1 MFPSVSNKSVRLVS
15 DAVVIGGVCFT
26 LHDRSVGGL
35 DDAVYESDRDVWETV
50 TRGQTAICVDD
61 VAVAYVNG
69 LRKFGYSSAPYGRAA
84 DVETVVLI
92 DKMNGECAHIGAF
105 DHDGI
110 CYWIAGSKHVHI
122 VWRDGHYAEDI
133 AVYAAAQRYKY
144 ALKVSALWNA
154 WLTGAATADQRAG
167 LFTYLSGTGYTACAE
182 AILAESEHIV
192 EYEDKDV
199 LVFYALADSSASST
213 GLTATT
219 PQHALA
225 DLARFGLRTAP
236 ASSALVKGSAAYT
249 AALDAVAR
257 RNNSEGVVAYG
268 LSASGAVCCMWKEKS
283 YPYVMERVVR
293 EAVIHGRTRAQI
305 VARVADRLADQDASV
320 RTYFAEW
327 EAERFPWLLDFA
339 DWLKATRV
347 LPTKNGWEVQSRWL
361 TLQRLF
367 RESPTASAAG
377 AAATGGAS
385 ASAAT
390 AATSG
395 PIVVMFV
402 GIPGSGKSTAARCLY
417 KLLVDAGQKPC
428 WLNQDEAASNRS
440 RFLGAVKAAAADA
453 TLTHILLDKVN
464 LESGNRRDYTDL
476 GLTPSLTV
484 IFGHPDGVD
493 AYKALCADRFGARGN
508 GHRCFHSAGPSAVD
522 RAKFL
527 RICDAMLA
535 KAKTPTA
542 SEGEILT
549 VDARLPASAVVETIA
564 AKIDCL
570 PDADS
575 AACDAAV
582 AFSAAY
588 EAALSADADAKRPK
602 PVYGGL
608 GTRQAAILP
617 IVPAD
622 ALLGKALRPEF
633 HVTLRYLGDIMDPVW
648 YMDFRTKI
656 GTTAP
661 IKITEI
667 VWDSKCTAA
676 LVELPADVACSN
688 AAPHITL
695 ALTKDVKPVYSNT
708 LLQRTDAK
716 RVAVDL
722 TLNTTY
728 FFA

>member
-1 MFPSVSNKSVRLVS
+1 MFPSISHKSVRVVS
-15 DAVVIGGVCFT
+15 DAVVIGGVSFT

-35 DDAVYESDRDVWETV
+35 DDPVYESDHQVWENV
-50 TRGQTAICVDD
+50 PRGQTAVCVDD
-61 VAVAYVNG
+61 VVVARVNG
-69 LRKFGYSSAPYGRAA
+69 LRKFGYSDSSYGHAA

-92 DKMNGECAHIGAF
+92 DKMNGECAHIAAF
-105 DHDGI
+105 EHDGVR
-110 CYWIAGSKHVHI
+110 YWIAGSKHVHI

-133 AVYAAAQRYKY
+133 AAYAAAQRYKY
-144 ALKVSALWNA
+144 ALKVAALWSA
-154 WLTGAATADQRAG
+154 WLSTATADQRAG
-167 LFTYLSGTGYTACAE
+167 LFTYLSSTGYTACAE

-236 ASSALVKGSAAYT
+236 ASSAFVYGSAAYT

-268 LSASGAVCCMWKEKS
+268 ISASGAVCCMWKEKS

-320 RTYFAEW
+320 RAYFAEW
-327 EAERFPWLLDFA
+327 EAERFPRLLDFA

-367 RESPTASAAG
+367 RESPSAAG
-377 AAATGGAS
+377 AAATGGAG

-402 GIPGSGKSTAARCLY
+402 GIPGSGKSTAARSLY

-453 TLTHILLDKVN
+453 TLTHIILDKVN
-464 LESGNRRDYTDL
+464 LEVGNRRDYTDL

-484 IFGHPDGVD
+484 VFGHPDGVE

-508 GHRCFHSAGPSAVD
+508 AHRCFHSAGPSAVD

-535 KAKTPTA
+535 KAKEPTA
-542 SEGEILT
+542 TEGEILT
-549 VDARLPASAVVETIA
+549 VDVRLPASAVVESIA

-570 PDADS
+570 RDADS
-575 AACDAAV
+575 VACDAAV

-602 PVYGGL
+602 PMYGGL
-608 GTRQAAILP
+608 GTTQAAVIP
-617 IVPAD
+617 VVPAD

-633 HVTLRYLGDIMDPVW
+633 HVTLRYLGDVMDPVW

-667 VWDSKCTAA
+667 VWDSKCAA
-676 LVELPADVACSN
+676 ARIELPADVACSN
-688 AAPHITL
+688 AVPHITL

-708 LLQRTDAK
+708 MLQRTDAK

-722 TLNTTY
+722 TLDATY
-728 FFA
+728 FFN